1 MDILEGDEK
10 NVFEFFSQLQ
20 QTYGG
25 NWDGEEL
32 LIDSDDFGFINSVC
46 YNFLEDI
53 NIGVTSLKLKRAF
66 VYNNRN
72 GQDADFIGIRI
83 GFTGKFEGDNATKHN
98 SRECIY
104 IYNGNQEFS
113 ITSEENSA
121 LKWVFIRFPKDKFH
135 LLADNSNTV
144 ITQLMENKM
153 PWFYYSSLL
162 PEINVLVND
171 IFNVM
176 HQKDIRRG
184 IFLGKAIEILT
195 MFKRVLETNN
205 QKHIAFNIHPSD
217 IKQMVMLKD
226 QLLEDYTIQPNL
238 KILSEN
244 VGMSLSKLHR
254 TFKKVYGMP
263 ILQFFNKHRIEE
275 VDRLIRNTDRTLV
288 DISDVLGYTH
298 LSHMSRTYKK
308 HFGYSPSDVKKA

>member
-1 MDILEGDEK
+1 MIILEGDEK
-10 NVFEFFSQLQ
+10 NAFNFFSQLQ
-20 QTYGG
+20 QQYGG
-25 NWDGEEL
+25 TWDGEEL
-32 LIDSDDFGFINSVC
+32 LIDNEDFGFVNSVS
-46 YNFLEDI
+46 YSFLGNI
-53 NIGVTSLKLKRAF
+53 NIGVTSLNLKKGF
-66 VYNNRN
+66 IYNNKN

-83 GFTGKFEGDNATKHN
+83 GFTGKFEAEN
-98 SRECIY
+98 SLNHANRECIY

-113 ITSEENSA
+113 IKSEKDSP

-135 LLADNSNTV
+135 LLADDSDTV
-144 ITQLMENKM
+144 ITKLMDNKM

-217 IKQMVMLKD
+217 IKEMVTLKD
-226 QLLEDYTIQPNL
+226 HLLIDYAVQPNL
-238 KILSEN
+238 KTLSED

-275 VDRLIRNTDRTLV
+275 ADRLIRNTDRSFV
-288 DISDVLGYTH
+288 DISDALGYTH

-308 HFGYSPSDVKKA
+308 HFGYSPSDVKKV